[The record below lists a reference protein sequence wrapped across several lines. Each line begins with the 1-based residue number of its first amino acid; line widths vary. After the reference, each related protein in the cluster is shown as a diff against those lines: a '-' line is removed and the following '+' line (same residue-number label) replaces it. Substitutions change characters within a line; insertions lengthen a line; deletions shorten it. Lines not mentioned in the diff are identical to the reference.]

1 MGSEGVAVIEYED
14 GERDMVDMKIEK
26 FRTFSD
32 EDDRG
37 DDTADGDGDV
47 NDFSLIVPGKWIEI
61 LWKHANIY
69 FPCKIISWT
78 PLRAKKSRLN
88 KKSKKRAFNDVAAK
102 KSTKTKII
110 STQVKTQLSNNQK
123 GVVVST

>member
-26 FRTFSD
+26 FCSFSD
-32 EDDRG
+32 EDDRD
-37 DDTADGDGDV
+37 DDTVDGDGDV
-47 NDFSLIVPGKWIEI
+47 NDFSLIVPGNWIEI

-69 FPCKIISWT
+69 FSCKIISWT

-88 KKSKKRAFNDVAAK
+88 EKSKKKEFDDVATK

-110 STQVKTQLSNNQK
+110 STQVKTQLSYNRK
-123 GVVVST
+123 EVAVST